1 MMPDEAVIGCA
12 GELVL
17 GTRGAAGPGEV
28 LVRVRGGTETFLAWS
43 DDPLPRG
50 TAVLVVDSR
59 GGRQV
64 DVISWADPL
73 DASAGATGDAG

>member
-1 MMPDEAVIGCA
+1 MMPDEAVLGCA

-43 DDPLPRG
+43 EDPLPRG
-50 TAVLVVDSR
+50 AAVLVVASR

-64 DVISWADPL
+64 DVIRWADPL
-73 DASAGATGDAG
+73 DALTGDAGDAG